1 VARHPNGGRDVTT
14 NRIKEIA
21 REDLTPQQRK
31 VFEDIVA
38 RRGRLL
44 GPYKIWIHS
53 PRLAEGM
60 ETVGTFLNK
69 QGSLSEKEVEIGVL
83 LISDHWDADYVRNAH
98 IELGR
103 KAGLADREIADILA
117 GRDPKFAN
125 PHEDAVYRFAKSLSG
140 GGRMT
145 DAEFNAVE
153 QVLGRDGVAE
163 VLVLLGYYTSVSL
176 GMKVH
181 QVPVGTPDPL
191 KL

>member
-1 VARHPNGGRDVTT
+1 MTI
-14 NRIKEIA
+14 RIKEIA
-21 REDLTPQQRK
+21 KENLTPQQTK

-38 RRGRLL
+38 KRGRLL

-83 LISDHWDADYVRNAH
+83 LIADHWDADYVRQAH
-98 IELGR
+98 ITLGR
-103 KAGLADREIADILA
+103 TAGLTDPEIGAILA
-117 GRDPKFAN
+117 GKDPKFAN
-125 PHEDAVYRFAKSLSG
+125 PHENAVYQFAKSLSG
-140 GGRMT
+140 GGKMT
-145 DAEFNAVE
+145 DDEFNAVE
-153 QVLGRDGVAE
+153 KVLGREGVAE
-163 VLVLLGYYTSVSL
+163 VLVLLGYYTSVAL

>member
-1 VARHPNGGRDVTT
+1 MT

-21 REDLTPQQRK
+21 KENLTPQQTE
-31 VFEDIVA
+31 VFENIVA

-83 LISDHWDADYVRNAH
+83 IIADHWDADYVRQAH
-98 IELGR
+98 ITLGR
-103 KAGLADREIADILA
+103 TAGLKDREIGDILA
-117 GRDPKFAN
+117 GKDPKFAD
-125 PHEDAVYRFAKSLSG
+125 PHENGVYQFAKSLAG
-140 GGRMT
+140 GGKMT
-145 DAEFNAVE
+145 DEQFNAAE
-153 QVLGRDGVAE
+153 KALGREGVAE
-163 VLVLLGYYTSVSL
+163 VLVLLGYYTSVAL

>member
-1 VARHPNGGRDVTT
+1 MTT

-21 REDLTPQQRK
+21 KEELTPQQKK

-60 ETVGTFLNK
+60 EVVGTFLNK

-103 KAGLADREIADILA
+103 KAGLTDREIADILA
-117 GRDPKFAN
+117 GNDPKFAN
-125 PHEDAVYRFAKSLSG
+125 PHENAVYQFARSLAG
-140 GGRMT
+140 GGNMT
-145 DAEFNAVE
+145 DDEFNAVE
-153 QVLGRDGVAE
+153 KVLGREGVAE

>member
-1 VARHPNGGRDVTT
+1 MATV
-14 NRIKEIA
+14 RIKEIA
-21 REDLTPQQRK
+21 KENLTPQQTK

-38 RRGRLL
+38 KRGRLL

-98 IELGR
+98 IDLGR
-103 KAGLADREIADILA
+103 KAGLTDREIADILA
-117 GRDPKFAN
+117 GKDPKFAD
-125 PHEDAVYRFAKSLSG
+125 PHNDAVYKFAKSLSG
-140 GGRMT
+140 GGKMT
-145 DAEFNAVE
+145 DDEFNAVE
-153 QVLGRDGVAE
+153 KVLGREGVAE